1 MSDYLHA
8 SSRQLNDAIL
18 TCEQMGSLG
27 HATLFRAVRDRQIN
41 LAIVP
46 RDAPITDKM
55 LNRSQRPMVVLLADD
70 DGASTG
76 SAGFRSWR
84 RLKTWAGCALV
95 HAAVA
100 DVETYTVAIAMA
112 VLQGR
117 LVLIETTSAQE
128 PAWAE
133 ALQAAGIP
141 AVGVL
146 PRGGVHP
153 MSPGRR
159 PDGGGD
165 RERA

>member
-1 MSDYLHA
+1 MNDYVRA
-8 SSRQLNDAIL
+8 SSRQLDDVIVM
-18 TCEQMGSLG
+18 CKKHGSLG

-41 LAIVP
+41 LIVVARNMAIS
-46 RDAPITDKM
+46 DEA
-55 LNRSQRPMVVLLADD
+55 LNRSQKPMVVLLGDD
-70 DGASTG
+70 DGASSG
-76 SAGFRSWR
+76 PAGFRSWR
-84 RLKTWAGCALV
+84 RLKSWAGCGLI
-95 HAAVA
+95 HAAAA

-117 LVLIETTSAQE
+117 LLLIETSSAQE

-153 MSPGRR
+153 VRPGRR
-159 PDGGGD
+159 PGGGG
-165 RERA
+165 RA

>member
-1 MSDYLHA
+1 MTDFLHGNPN
-8 SSRQLNDAIL
+8 RLNDAIL
-18 TCEQMGSLG
+18 MCEQMGSLG
-27 HATLFRAVRDRQIN
+27 HATLFRAVRDRQIS

-55 LNRSQRPMVVLLADD
+55 LNRSQRPMVVLLVDD

-76 SAGFRSWR
+76 PAGFRSWR
-84 RLKTWAGCALV
+84 RLTTWAGCALV
-95 HAAVA
+95 HAAAA
-100 DVETYTVAIAMA
+100 DAETYQLVVTMA
-112 VLQGR
+112 ALQGR
-117 LVLIETTSAQE
+117 LLLIETTSAQE

-153 MSPGRR
+153 VRPGRR
-159 PDGGGD
+159 PDGGG
-165 RERA
+165 R